1 MKTRTLVSILIL
13 VLAVLII
20 SEGYASEKKVSK
32 QDYKFVSS
40 TWINEE
46 YNSHAFPAR
55 WELHRDGTFDGYN
68 RISDTGK
75 KYTGYY
81 VIVDKW
87 TDSEGNI
94 WYKMHVGY
102 GPIDE
107 GPPSAYELDKFS
119 ESGKV
124 WESISDNSAFPT
136 EIDESHAKYH
146 IYYRQ

>member
-1 MKTRTLVSILIL
+1 MKSRIFVSILIL
-13 VLAVLII
+13 VLAVLVI
-20 SEGYASEKKVSK
+20 SEGYATEKKVSK
-32 QDYKFVSS
+32 KDYRFVSG

-46 YNSHAFPAR
+46 YNSYAFCAR
-55 WELHRDGTFDGYN
+55 YELYRDGKWDGYN

-75 KYTGYY
+75 KYIGHY

-94 WYKMHVGY
+94 WYKMHVWE
-102 GPIDE
+102 GPIFE
-107 GPPSAYELDKFS
+107 GHPGSYELDKFS

-124 WESISDNSAFPT
+124 WEYRADHYAFPT
-136 EIDESHAKYH
+136 EIDKNHPKYH